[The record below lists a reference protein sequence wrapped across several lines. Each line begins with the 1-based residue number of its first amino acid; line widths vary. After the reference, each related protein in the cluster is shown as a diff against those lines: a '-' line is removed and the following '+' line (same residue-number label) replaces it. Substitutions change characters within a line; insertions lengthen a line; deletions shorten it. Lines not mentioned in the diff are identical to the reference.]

1 MATAEATR
9 AYLDTLVHRGKTPGI
24 QYLAVYA
31 TGPAFAYQAGW
42 ADVRNQRPMTADATM
57 MAYSMS
63 KAITAIAVL
72 RLVELGKIG
81 IDDPA
86 GRFVPHP
93 YGPGVTVR
101 HLLAH
106 TSGIP
111 NPIPLRWVHSAGRH
125 ATFDETAARAQ
136 VLAAHPTPVSAPGV
150 RYRYSNIG
158 YWLLGAVVE
167 KASGLPFTAFVAEN
181 VLAPLGIAPAD
192 LAYTIPDPTRH
203 ARGYLE
209 KYSLINLGKRFL
221 VDGDLIGGYEGR
233 WLRIRDHYP
242 NGAAFGGLV
251 GTARGFGKLLQDQ
264 LRPCSAVLGEVG
276 RLLLYTQQRVSG
288 GGPIEMTLGW
298 HVGELDGVRFF
309 YKEGGGGGFHDEMRL
324 YPSRGAGTIAMANAT
339 GFRVRRCLDAID
351 RAFVLPADE
360 APGPRTASV
369 AAEVR

>member
-1 MATAEATR
+1 VTTAEPTR
-9 AYLDTLVHRGKTPGI
+9 EYLDALVQRGKTPGI

-31 TGPAFAYQAGW
+31 TGPAFTCQAGW
-42 ADVRNQRPMTADATM
+42 ADVRNQRPMTTDTTM

-63 KAITAIAVL
+63 KTITAIAVL
-72 RLVELGKIG
+72 RLVEAGKVG

-86 GRFVPHP
+86 SRFVAHP
-93 YGPGVTVR
+93 YGPGITVR
-101 HLLAH
+101 RLLAH
-106 TSGIP
+106 TSGLP
-111 NPIPLRWVHSAGRH
+111 NPIPLRWVHSAARH
-125 ATFDETAARAQ
+125 TSFDETAALAA
-136 VLAAHPTPVSAPGV
+136 VLAAHPTPVSAPGA

-158 YWLLGAVVE
+158 YWLLGSVVE
-167 KASGLPFTAFVAEN
+167 KASGQPFTAFVTEN
-181 VLAPLGIAPAD
+181 VLGPLDIAPAD

-264 LRPCSAVLGEVG
+264 LAPRSAVLGDVG
-276 RLLLYTQQRVSG
+276 RLLLYTQQWGTG
-288 GGPIEMTLGW
+288 GATIPMTLGW
-298 HVGELDGVRFF
+298 HMGDLDGVRFF

-324 YPSRGAGTIAMANAT
+324 YPSRGVGTVAMANAT
-339 GFRVRRCLDAID
+339 GFRVRKCLDVID
-351 RAFVLPADE
+351 RAFVLPPQE
-360 APGPRTASV
+360 AHGTR
-369 AAEVR
+369 AAQAAAVP

>member
-1 MATAEATR
+1 MPARGAIRE
-9 AYLDTLVHRGKTPGI
+9 YLDALVHRGKTPGI
-24 QYLAVYA
+24 QYLAVHA
-31 TGPAFAYQAGW
+31 TGPAFAHQSGW
-42 ADVRNQRPMTADATM
+42 ADVRNRVPMTADATM

-63 KAITAIAVL
+63 KTITAIAVL
-72 RLVELGKIG
+72 RLVEAGQIG
-81 IDDPA
+81 IDDAA
-86 GRFVPHP
+86 GRFVAHP

-111 NPIPLRWVHSAGRH
+111 NPIPLRWVHGTDRH
-125 ATFDETAARAQ
+125 ATFDETAALAG
-136 VLAAHPTPVSAPGV
+136 VLAARPTPTSAPGT

-158 YWLLGAVVE
+158 YWLLGEIVE
-167 KASGLPFTAFVAEN
+167 RASGQPFTTFVTKQ
-181 VLAPLGIAPAD
+181 VFQPLGIAPAD
-192 LAYTIPDPTRH
+192 LGYAIPDRAQH

-221 VDGDLIGGYEGR
+221 VDGELIGDYEGS

-264 LRPCSAVLGEVG
+264 LGMRSAVLDEVG
-276 RLLLYTQQRVSG
+276 RLLLYTQQRTVDG
-288 GGPIEMTLGW
+288 DTIPMTLGW

-339 GFRVRRCLDAID
+339 GFRVRKCLDEID
-351 RAFVLPADE
+351 RVLVLPPYE
-360 APGPRTASV
+360 AQSVGAPPEAATAP
-369 AAEVR
+369 